1 MKSRDGRAGF
11 SLPELLLV
19 VVIIGI
25 LVALA
30 SPKLRGAWF
39 RTEVINARNAMANLY
54 TTARLTAL
62 QTGRTVTFQRVGNL
76 VLITANPRLVEVSGS
91 TIDTVGA
98 VVDLNDRYG
107 VTVGGTAPSVTVYP
121 KGLGGVAFEWTV
133 TRAEFADTLEVSAFG
148 RILN

>member
-1 MKSRDGRAGF
+1 MNSRDGRAGF

-25 LVALA
+25 LVALGT
-30 SPKLRGAWF
+30 PRLRGAWF
-39 RTEVINARNAMANLY
+39 RTEVINARNAMANMY

-62 QTGRTVTFQRVGNL
+62 QTGRTVTFQRVGNM
-76 VLITANPRLVEVSGS
+76 VLITAAPRLVAVSGS

-98 VVDLNDRYG
+98 LVNLNDRYG
-107 VTVGGTAPSVTVYP
+107 VTAAGTPTSVTVNP
-121 KGLGGVAFEWTV
+121 KGLGGVAFQWTV
-133 TRAEFADTLEVSAFG
+133 SRAEFADTLQVSAFG